1 MGLLQ
6 ATSTNIISMVG
17 VGPFLTIPFMIQA
30 MNGPHILYAWIA
42 GAVLALADGLVYAQL
57 GAALPGSGG
66 GYLYLREAFQPFGLG
81 RLMGFLFIFQ
91 TILVAPLSIAGG
103 AVGFSD
109 YLQFVWTTM
118 TPVQHHLL
126 AATVCV
132 AMAALLW
139 RDIESIGRLA
149 VVMLV
154 GVLVT
159 VGWVI
164 VVGLFT
170 FSPSMAFDFPP
181 QAYAFDASLAAAL
194 GAASVLA
201 MYSYGGYNQVCNIG
215 EEIVDPGRTVPR
227 SIVVSIV
234 IVAALYM
241 AMTIVVLGLIPWQEA
256 AGLRTIASEFIV
268 RTFADPGSRAHRRN
282 RDDRTHPVRGRRIA
296 LRHHPGLLAHPVRGG
311 ARWRLLRRVRQGPP
325 DQALPPCLAGRHHP
339 DLAAVLLLH
348 ARPAGELADS
358 GADPPALHLAV
369 RGGDPAAALP
379 PGHPSTV
386 HDVAVP
392 AAGALS
398 LALWLYIFFT
408 GPREGIVFSVRVPRG
423 LGGRLLCLRAAEKG
437 TCGTARQG
445 LDPCAQAGLA
455 ATDDLGQ
462 LLPRPRE

>member
-1 MGLLQ
+1 MSDRPRLDRRMGLLQ

-17 VGPFLTIPFMIQA
+17 VGPFLTIPFMVQA
-30 MNGPHILYAWIA
+30 MNGPHVLYAWIA

-109 YLQFVWTTM
+109 YLQFVWTSM

-126 AATVCV
+126 AASVCIG
-132 AMAALLW
+132 MGALLW

-149 VVMLV
+149 VVMLA
-154 GVLVT
+154 GVFLT

-164 VVGLFT
+164 VVGLST

-181 QAYAFDASLAAAL
+181 EAYSLDASLAASV

-227 SIVVSIV
+227 SIVLSIV

-256 AGLRTIASEFIV
+256 AQLRTIASEFIV
-268 RTFADPGSRAHRRN
+268 RTFADSGTGRVAGMLMTGLILFVAAASLYATILGYSRIPFAAA
-282 RDDRTHPVRGRRIA
+282 RDGDFFAVFAKVHPTKHFPHVSLVVITLISLPFCFFTLGQLVSWLIQVQILVRFIWQCA
-296 LRHHPGLLAHPVRGG
+296 AVI
-311 ARWRLLRRVRQGPP
+311 LLRRYRP
-325 DQALPPCLAGRHHP
+325 DIPQPFTMWLYPL
-339 DLAAVLLLH
+339 
-348 ARPAGELADS
+348 
-358 GADPPALHLAV
+358 PAL
-369 RGGDPAAALP
+369 
-379 PGHPSTV
+379 
-386 HDVAVP
+386 
-392 AAGALS
+392 LS

-408 GPREGIVFSVRVPRG
+408 GPREGIVFSF
-423 LGGRLLCLRAAEKG
+423 AF
-437 TCGTARQG
+437 
-445 LDPCAQAGLA
+445 LA
-455 ATDDLGQ
+455 AAVIAYIVFARGSTG
-462 LLPRPRE
+462 RRG